1 MDKYPPEWINIS
13 MTIQKAYNRQP
24 TKFDYASP
32 TQFKFQLQ
40 KLPKVE
46 YFTTACNIPG
56 ISLNATVQPTPLA
69 DIPLPGDTITF
80 GDLEITFL
88 VDENLENYREIHGW
102 MYGIGFPKSRTEFA
116 ALVEA
121 NKDRFPTDGKDSK
134 STDAGKVKYGA
145 QALGPIFSDA
155 TLNVLSSKNN
165 PNIEVRFSDVF
176 PSSLSAL
183 QFDQQADDVN
193 YLTASVTFKY
203 KLYEFAVKGSSNTT
217 ETVT

>member
-1 MDKYPPEWINIS
+1 
-13 MTIQKAYNRQP
+13 MTITKTIQRQP

-32 TQFKFQLQ
+32 TQFKFQLT

-69 DIPLPGDTITF
+69 DIPLPGDTLTF

-102 MYGIGFPKSRTEFA
+102 MYGIGFPKSRTQFA
-116 ALVEA
+116 ELVKA
-121 NKDRFPTDGKDSK
+121 GRDRFPTQGKDSLV
-134 STDAGKVKYGA
+134 TDAGKVKYGA
-145 QALGPIFSDA
+145 TPLGPIFSDA
-155 TLNVLSSKNN
+155 TLNVLSSKNM

-176 PSSLSAL
+176 PSSLSGL
-183 QFDQQADDVN
+183 EFNQQADDVN
-193 YLTASVTFKY
+193 YLTATVTFKY
-203 KLYEFAVKGSSNTT
+203 KIYEFATKGATRTTNTT
-217 ETVT
+217 T

>member
-1 MDKYPPEWINIS
+1 

-24 TKFDYASP
+24 SKFDYASP
-32 TQFKFQLQ
+32 TQFKFQLS

-69 DIPLPGDTITF
+69 DIPLPGDTLTF
-80 GDLEITFL
+80 SDLEITFL

-102 MYGIGFPKSRTEFA
+102 MYGIGFPKSRTQFA

-121 NKDRFPTDGKDSK
+121 NKDRFPTEGKDSLV
-134 STDAGKVKYGA
+134 TDAGKVKYGA

-155 TLNVLSSKNN
+155 TLNVLTSKNN
-165 PNIEVRFSDVF
+165 ANIEVRFSDVF
-176 PSSLSAL
+176 PTTLSGL
-183 QFDQQADDVN
+183 NFDQQADDVT
-193 YLTASVTFKY
+193 YLSATVSFKY
-203 KLYEFAVKGSSNTT
+203 KLYEFATKGASRTT
-217 ETVT
+217 NTVT